1 MNKKL
6 IYLLMLVFTLGLSF
20 TACSDDDDDD
30 DNGKNY
36 AKEVAGTY
44 TGPLTLKIPVM
55 EVDETITDKKIELT
69 RVSDDKVNL
78 KLKEFSYGPL
88 TLGDIPVDE
97 ITVTKDS
104 STYKLADTS
113 KDIDLLGGAMTA
125 TVTISSSTVKDG
137 KLNMTIKVN
146 NVKQGGNDM
155 QLGDMNITYSG
166 SR

>member
-6 IYLLMLVFTLGLSF
+6 ICLLMFVFSLSLAF
-20 TACSDDDDDD
+20 TACSDDDDDKVD
-30 DNGKNY
+30 Y

-44 TGPLTLKIPVM
+44 TGSLTLKIPVM
-55 EVDETITDKKIELT
+55 EIADKKIELT
-69 RVSDDKVNL
+69 RISDNKVNL
-78 KLKEFSYGPL
+78 KLKEFSYGTL

-97 ITVTKDS
+97 ITVTKDG

-113 KDIDLLGGAMTA
+113 KNIDLLGGLMTA
-125 TVTISSSTVKDG
+125 TVAISSSTVKDG

-155 QLGDMNITYSG
+155 QLGDMNIAYSG
-166 SR
+166 SK

>member
-6 IYLLMLVFTLGLSF
+6 ICLLMFVFSLSLAF
-20 TACSDDDDDD
+20 TACSDDDDDKVD
-30 DNGKNY
+30 Y

-44 TGPLTLKIPVM
+44 TGSLTLKIPVM
-55 EVDETITDKKIELT
+55 EIDETIADKKIELT
-69 RVSDDKVNL
+69 RISDNKVNL
-78 KLKEFSYGPL
+78 KLKEFSYGTL

-97 ITVTKDS
+97 ITVTKDG

-113 KDIDLLGGAMTA
+113 KNIDLLGGLMTA
-125 TVTISSSTVKDG
+125 TVAISSSTVKDG

-155 QLGDMNITYSG
+155 QLGDMNIAYLG
-166 SR
+166 SK